1 MDQTLWAKFPI
12 VTVSIAFVLAFV
24 IPIILVVIRNNVRE
38 QRGLVVAE
46 FEKVFAMTNVEN
58 ASFEFVKNKYH
69 GPDNFSTWKL
79 YLAAIPFV
87 LISFCG
93 ITLAFIPLQETALK
107 KSFTLHHL
115 VAPNLLT
122 NGGLANE
129 STQHFETF
137 LTVCIIAFAA
147 SFLFALRYLVRS
159 IANFDL
165 APLTFFWVTL
175 HMLLAIVTAG
185 ALWRTFPN
193 LGAAFAGADAANSA
207 VPVSLMWIGAAFM
220 IGFFP
225 DLGVNYLVQRI
236 PFPLK
241 RSRDDLLGQCAV
253 TSIEVIDGID
263 IWKRFRLEEID
274 ISDVQNLATTNP
286 ILLHVETPY
295 GFYECFDWVAQA
307 QLCTIVGADQYLE
320 LRRRHIRTVFDL
332 ERAVLG
338 PQSTEP
344 ARRMIADILF
354 ATGPNT
360 AKFRGQWGGADAGEP
375 NGANPASQPVYDDA
389 TCKHLVRCMLD
400 DLHVHRLRQTWIHT
414 ARKLGARSMS
424 LDPFYELE
432 DGTGALTGPQPIVVA
447 ANGAHKPN
455 GGEPKTSDLQA
466 H

>member
-1 MDQTLWAKFPI
+1 MDQTLWAKFPF

-24 IPIILVVIRNNVRE
+24 IPVILVVIRNNVRE
-38 QRGLVVAE
+38 QRGAVVAE
-46 FEKVFAMTNVEN
+46 FEKVFDMTNLEN

-69 GPDNFSTWKL
+69 GPDNFSSWKL
-79 YLAAIPFV
+79 YIAALPFV
-87 LISFCG
+87 LIAFCG
-93 ITLAFIPLQETALK
+93 IALGFIPLQETALK
-107 KSFTLHHL
+107 KSITLHHL

-122 NGGLANE
+122 NGGLANGDLAGGLANPNM
-129 STQHFETF
+129 QHFETF
-137 LTVCIIAFAA
+137 LTVCIIAFAGA
-147 SFLFALRYLVRS
+147 FLFALRYLVRS

-193 LGAAFAGADAANSA
+193 LPAALTGVDAASSA
-207 VPVSLMWIGAAFM
+207 ATVSVMWIGAAFM

-225 DLGVNYLVQRI
+225 DLGLNYLVQRI

-241 RSRDDLLGQCAV
+241 RTREDLLGQCAV

-338 PQSTEP
+338 PQST
-344 ARRMIADILF
+344 
-354 ATGPNT
+354 
-360 AKFRGQWGGADAGEP
+360 
-375 NGANPASQPVYDDA
+375 
-389 TCKHLVRCMLD
+389 
-400 DLHVHRLRQTWIHT
+400 
-414 ARKLGARSMS
+414 
-424 LDPFYELE
+424 
-432 DGTGALTGPQPIVVA
+432 
-447 ANGAHKPN
+447 
-455 GGEPKTSDLQA
+455 
-466 H
+466 